1 MDTYTPGSRSIY
13 AELLNAERAVI
24 AACLMQPARIPEIAA
39 KLSPDAVVGKL
50 HQRILGTLATLS
62 QDGRMPSVQAVLTV
76 LGDEEIEPGLSLKKY
91 LLNLSREAIE
101 GAFLPWQDAVEVVIE
116 WAHRRRIASIGGHL
130 SQGADVAVSLVDC
143 GGSHWHARRCDDR
156 HAPQQAAKL

>member
-1 MDTYTPGSRSIY
+1 
-13 AELLNAERAVI
+13 
-24 AACLMQPARIPEIAA
+24 
-39 KLSPDAVVGKL
+39 
-50 HQRILGTLATLS
+50 
-62 QDGRMPSVQAVLTV
+62 MPSVQAVLTV

-130 SQGADVAVSLVDC
+130 SQGADVAVSLATWWRKPRAC
-143 GGSHWHARRCDDR
+143 STTPRSLCAR
-156 HAPQQAAKL
+156 ASG